1 MSSVGT
7 TAYGTAASWA
17 GLHQTPRVDLP
28 PTGGPIRILIVE
40 NLRFVADALEALLGR
55 QPGMLVVGSVDAV
68 GDSAA
73 ELNPDVV
80 ILEFRPNDDVAAAA
94 LRSMFRAGSEAKV
107 IFMTSD
113 DSDRVILA
121 AIEAGAS
128 AVLYMSSP
136 AAEVIQTIRTVAG
149 GGSLISPGTIA
160 NLLNGRRKTDVMRDK
175 LTRREMEILVLL
187 ADGTSN
193 RDIAARLGISYVTV
207 RCHVRNLCG
216 KLAAHS
222 KLEVLV
228 RAQQLELVELGATPR
243 SSYA

>member
-1 MSSVGT
+1 M
-7 TAYGTAASWA
+7 W
-17 GLHQTPRVDLP
+17 LPR
-28 PTGGPIRILIVE
+28 R
-40 NLRFVADALEALLGR
+40 
-55 QPGMLVVGSVDAV
+55 S
-68 GDSAA
+68 
-73 ELNPDVV
+73 
-80 ILEFRPNDDVAAAA
+80 
-94 LRSMFRAGSEAKV
+94 RSMFQAGSEAKV

-128 AVLYMSSP
+128 AVLYMSSA